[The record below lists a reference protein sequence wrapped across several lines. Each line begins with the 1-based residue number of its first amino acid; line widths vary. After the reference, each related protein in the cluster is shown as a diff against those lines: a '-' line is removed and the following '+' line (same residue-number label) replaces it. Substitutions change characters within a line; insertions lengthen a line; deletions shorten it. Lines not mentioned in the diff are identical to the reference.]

1 MNVQVTSESHG
12 FTLVELLTVI
22 AIIAILT
29 GLVLGIAGYASRKAS
44 IARAEAD
51 VAQIRDALEEY
62 RTEYGGYPEAISNDT
77 TVLCSNLWYAP
88 QQDGL
93 APFLVMKGWNDPNRF
108 DYEIKDPWGRD
119 YHYSH
124 DPSQS
129 RGQYKLWSDG
139 PDLSD
144 TADDIGVK

>member
-62 RTEYGGYPEAISNDT
+62 RTEYAAI
-77 TVLCSNLWYAP
+77 P
-88 QQDGL
+88 R
-93 APFLVMKGWNDPNRF
+93 PFRTIQRFCVVTSGTLLNRTGWRLF
-108 DYEIKDPWGRD
+108 W
-119 YHYSH
+119 
-124 DPSQS
+124 
-129 RGQYKLWSDG
+129 
-139 PDLSD
+139 
-144 TADDIGVK
+144 